1 MTVNRYEGLF
11 ILNLAGKDEGLK
23 DAVDRVTAEIG
34 SAGGKVETV
43 QKMEKRQFSRTV
55 DRKVPGGYYVNVI
68 FEARPPVISQLE
80 GRFRLVPE
88 VYRVLFTAAA
98 PVVPAAPAAPA
109 R

>member
-43 QKMEKRQFSRTV
+43 QKMEKRQFSRVV

-68 FEARPPVISQLE
+68 FEARPAVISQLE
-80 GRFRLVPE
+80 TRFRLVTE
-88 VYRVLFTAAA
+88 VHRVLFTEAAA
-98 PVVPAAPAAPA
+98 TPVAAATPA